1 MKSYIY
7 KIRNANWLN
16 IRECQ
21 NTAEENQ
28 RRRLPCYEMSIS
40 LTRRGSF
47 FTPSINSSKESLS
60 SQLRS
65 IWLKIESVR
74 SSGSSRSRTLDRD
87 DSTLYIACITEK
99 IYWLEKKYRNFKPI
113 FLNVH
118 YWIYGICT
126 MWQHL
131 WKMHLE
137 YDTTRW
143 VQKKHCYSQRE
154 PPTFLRGR
162 WIHSHWCRTS
172 GSWTW
177 VCPPY
182 VPLTRCWS
190 RTQTHGSPASRR
202 HSGQTRGTRALQ
214 TLKRPLAERKSS
226 IPSWTLPMS
235 ARPWA
240 ICSWILCTSPGFPLL

>member
-1 MKSYIY
+1 MKSYMY

-65 IWLKIESVR
+65 IWLKIESVL

-99 IYWLEKKYRNFKPI
+99 KLLTWKKISKFQTDLFKCS
-113 FLNVH
+113 LLDLWNMYNVTTFMEDAFRIR
-118 YWIYGICT
+118 YN
-126 MWQHL
+126 
-131 WKMHLE
+131 KMGA
-137 YDTTRW
+137 
-143 VQKKHCYSQRE
+143 KKHCYSQRE

-214 TLKRPLAERKSS
+214 TLKRPLAEIKSS